1 MSHHE
6 VEQSDYGT
14 GQKKLGMYLAG
25 VISCIILTII
35 AFWAVMSERF
45 SKREILIIIFSAAC
59 IQFLVQVI
67 CFLRLTTE
75 TEQGK
80 TNVMSF
86 IFTGV
91 ILLCF
96 VIGSLWIMNNLNYY
110 ALI

>member
-6 VEQSDYGT
+6 VGQSDYGT

-25 VISCIILTII
+25 VISCIILTVV
-35 AFWAVMSERF
+35 AFWAVMSGRF
-45 SKREILIIIFSAAC
+45 SKGEVLTIIFSAAC

-80 TNVMSF
+80 TNVMTF
-86 IFTGV
+86 VFTGV

-96 VIGSLWIMNNLNYY
+96 VVGSLWIMNNLNYY